1 MTLDVSEFTDRAAFE
16 YIENLPEPF
25 KELARDAV
33 HEYMAGNLCPILS
46 GHVYVAAFFKA
57 FHEILVRY
65 VDVVV
70 AKRTKERIEDIKE
83 EFKKKEQLYEET
95 IKKLS
100 GDDREDRDE

>member
-1 MTLDVSEFTDRAAFE
+1 MELNISEFTGRAAFE

-25 KELARDAV
+25 KELARAAV
-33 HEYMAGNLCPILS
+33 HDYMAGTLCPNPYA
-46 GHVYVAAFFKA
+46 YVAAFFKA

-70 AKRTKERIEDIKE
+70 AKKTKESVENIKE

>member
-1 MTLDVSEFTDRAAFE
+1 MTLDVSEFTQRTAYE

-33 HEYMAGNLCPILS
+33 DKYMAGNFCPILS
-46 GHVYVAAFFKA
+46 GHIYVAAFFKA
-57 FHEILVRY
+57 FHEILVNHINIL
-65 VDVVV
+65 V
-70 AKRTKERIEDIKE
+70 AKKTKESIESIKE